1 MITLNNNEAN
11 TIITY
16 YDAPEQYFLFEFKSG
31 VNCQPIYLLPENISA
46 CDDYQ
51 KFVINRNFG
60 FGGVWTV
67 NIYNQSSPTNTNPAN
82 ATLLATEQVAIVI
95 DEDCFNTPPV
105 IVDPCPQINP
115 ADFSCEELLTPYT
128 GLTETQI
135 ECILATLS
143 CEYLREVLTYEQI
156 ECFGPPLSGYTC
168 EQLLEGLT
176 ESQLSCLLRSFDC
189 EFLNDPYLGLT
200 RNQLACL
207 PDKPIDLHTCEEL
220 LDPYTGLTNDQKIC
234 ILQALPCSL
243 VADEYNGLTY
253 EQKACVIP
261 TLSCDILE
269 ANLTQEQINCLIQ
282 LQYDVDYRA
291 ILNYATVQGDTQPSD
306 VNKLVQND
314 LMINLKAAATN
325 GLSDYSLIRVWGND
339 INHSPIPAN
348 LGFDGYNWANVG
360 SNQAQRVNTLT
371 KVLKQGYHGNGVDA
385 YVDENWNPSTS
396 GLVKTDFL
404 WFVLYYA
411 NGIGGQSYRECLTN
425 DNPFDKFMQISYIN
439 NPSSLFE
446 GQLFRYEAAL
456 QSYAAFNNAPTY
468 QRMIFWRTG
477 NNLYLMINGTQY
489 GPFNNGFDSD
499 LPNGNFLSFTRS
511 IIGLTN
517 IEFMSNSYVKNVW
530 GFAKQSTINKSLLDA
545 ALATYANAVY

>member
-31 VNCQPIYLLPENISA
+31 VNCQPIYLLPENVSA

-82 ATLLATEQVAIVI
+82 ATLLATEQVTIVI
-95 DEDCFNTPPV
+95 DDDCFNTPPV
-105 IVDPCPQINP
+105 IIDPCPQINP

-189 EFLNDPYLGLT
+189 DFLNDPYLGLT

-220 LDPYTGLTNDQKIC
+220 LNPYTGLTNDQKIC

-243 VADEYNGLTY
+243 VADEYNGLTD

-269 ANLTQEQINCLIQ
+269 ANLTQEQIDCLVQ
-282 LQYDVDYRA
+282 LGYDVDYRA
-291 ILNYATVQGDTQPSD
+291 VLSYATAQSYTQPSNFQK
-306 VNKLVQND
+306 VLQSD
-314 LMINLKAAATN
+314 LMTNLKLAADALN
-325 GLSDYSLIRVWGND
+325 DYKLIRVYGND
-339 INHSPIPAN
+339 IVHGTVPVD
-348 LGFDGYNWANVG
+348 LGFDGINWAEPG
-360 SNQAQRVNTLT
+360 TLIPTRVNTVT
-371 KVLKQGYHGNGVDA
+371 KTINQGYASNGVDA
-385 YVDENWNPSTS
+385 RIREGFNPST
-396 GLVKTDFL
+396 GGIPTNDFL
-404 WFVLYYA
+404 WFSCYWYQA
-411 NGIGGQSYRECLTN
+411 TGGPGGIAESVFN
-425 DNPFDKFMQISYIN
+425 
-439 NPSSLFE
+439 SSF
-446 GQLFRYEAAL
+446 
-456 QSYAAFNNAPTY
+456 T
-468 QRMIFWRTG
+468 QRMDMFFIPNPVTLSNQILFGVSNPIQVFASANFSPTFQTHILWRDG
-477 NNLYLMINGTQY
+477 ADLYIMINGTQY
-489 GPFNNGFDSD
+489 GPFNTGSDTGLMNQEFNSLCRSYQTNNFFDFMDS
-499 LPNGNFLSFTRS
+499 
-511 IIGLTN
+511 N
-517 IEFMSNSYVKNVW
+517 IRKTVF
-530 GFAKQSTINKSLLDA
+530 GFAQASKINKSLLHA
-545 ALATYANAVY
+545 ALFNYHVNL